1 MLIECAMLSVLADA
15 LPFNWLESAPY
26 ATAPSVGT
34 LVFQVIEAE
43 SAVGRALRLLITMEE
58 ATVKVV
64 EAVTLP
70 FLAVM
75 TVVPSPRAVTRPF
88 ASTVA
93 TLVTEERHSTF
104 VVRSSVVLSLNVPI
118 ALNCS
123 EPPTA
128 IPGFEGETLSD
139 DRPTPLPV
147 RLTETSPL
155 SVVNVRV
162 ADSSPLAVGAKLTFQ
177 LAEPPAGIFP
187 GEAGGATLKSSLLT
201 PSILYSG
208 KLKKS
213 VP

>member
-1 MLIECAMLSVLADA
+1 MLIECVVLRSLADA
-15 LPFNWLESAPY
+15 LPFNRLESTPY
-26 ATAPSVGT
+26 ATALSVGT
-34 LVFQVIEAE
+34 LVLQVIEAE
-43 SAVGRALRLLITMEE
+43 FDDGRALRLLIAMEE
-58 ATVKVV
+58 ATVKEV

-70 FLAVM
+70 FFALM
-75 TVVPSPRAVTRPF
+75 TAVPSLRAVTRPF

-93 TLVTEERHSTF
+93 TFVAEELHVTL
-104 VVRSSVVLSLNVPI
+104 VVRSSVLLSLNVPI
-118 ALNCS
+118 AFNCR

-128 IPGFEGETLSD
+128 TPGFEGETLSD
-139 DRPTPLPV
+139 DKPTPLPV

-155 SVVNVRV
+155 SVVNVTV

-187 GEAGGATLKSSLLT
+187 GEAGGATLKSSRFT
-201 PSILYSG
+201 PSILYAG